1 MPASQLHIDGQTPLG
16 ATLVEG
22 GATFRCWAP
31 HARQVFV
38 AFPPAVRSDAFDDAQ
53 LLVVDEHGVWS
64 GFFPGIVEGDAYR
77 FFVVGSGSQGFKR
90 DPYARELAFDNYPNC
105 SCIVRSPHSYPWAD
119 DDFRAPA
126 FNELVVYQF
135 HFGVY
140 FAEDEQG
147 RDIRPHRVCTFL
159 DAVGRIEYWAK
170 LGINAVMPLPF
181 QEFQTENSL
190 GYNGTDLFSPEMDY
204 AVREPELGP
213 YFERVNRLLGAKGKP
228 PLSLR
233 DLKGQVNQLKT
244 FIDLCHLYGIAVIA
258 DVVYNH
264 AGGHFDDQS
273 LYFFDRQVQDDNAKS
288 LYFTREGHAGGL
300 VFDYEKPE
308 VRRFLIDNALF
319 LLGEYHIDGLRYD
332 QVTVMD
338 QNGGWFFCQELS
350 RSVRAAKPT
359 AVQIAEYWGREP
371 WRGVS
376 EPPDGMGFDVGYS
389 DVLRQSVR
397 AVIEQAA
404 RGRDAYVD
412 LYRLRDALYY
422 CHALPGR
429 WRSFQCIEN
438 HDLLDYNH
446 EDKQARIAR
455 LAGGSDA
462 RSWYARSRSRVATGL
477 LLTAPGVPML
487 FMGQEFLEDKFW
499 TDWQGRPELLLYWA
513 GLSGADPDMAD
524 HLRFTSE
531 LLRLRHAEPALAGD
545 GLHVFH
551 VNPESRILAF
561 QRWVPGAGHDIVVVV
576 SLFESTFYGASYRL
590 GFPAAGRWLEVFNS
604 DVYDRFVN
612 PNLQGNYGGVTA
624 DHHHLHGMPASAG
637 LTIPA
642 SSILIFRRE
651 T

>member
-1 MPASQLHIDGQTPLG
+1 MPASQLNIDSQTPLG
-16 ATLVEG
+16 ATLIDG

-31 HARQVFV
+31 NARHVYV
-38 AFPPAVRSDAFDDAQ
+38 AFPPTIAGDPLPDSQ
-53 LLVVDEHGVWS
+53 LLVVDEHGFWS
-64 GFFPGIVEGDAYR
+64 GFFPEVVEGDAYR
-77 FFVVGSGSQGFKR
+77 FFVVGEGSQGFKR
-90 DPYARELAFDNYPNC
+90 DPYARELAFDNYPSC
-105 SCIVRSPHSYPWAD
+105 SCIIRSPASYPWAD
-119 DDFRAPA
+119 EAFHPPP

-140 FAEDEQG
+140 FAEDAEG
-147 RDIRPHRVCTFL
+147 RDIRPHRVCKFL
-159 DAVGRIEYWAK
+159 DAVGRIEYWAE
-170 LGINAVMPLPF
+170 LGVNAVMPLPF

-204 AVREPELGP
+204 AVREAQLGP
-213 YFERVNRLLGAKGKP
+213 YCEVVNRLRAAKGKP
-228 PLSLR
+228 PLSTV

-264 AGGHFDDQS
+264 AGGDFDDQS

-300 VFDYEKPE
+300 VFDYDKPE
-308 VRRFLIDNALF
+308 VRQFLLDNARFLLR
-319 LLGEYHIDGLRYD
+319 EYHIDGLRYD

-338 QNGGWFFCQELS
+338 QNGGWFFCQELA
-350 RSVRAAKPT
+350 RTVRATKPE
-359 AVQIAEYWGREP
+359 AVQIAEYWGSEP

-389 DVLRQSVR
+389 DVLRQSIR

-404 RGRDAYVD
+404 QGREAYVD
-412 LYRLRDALYY
+412 LYRLRDALGF

-429 WRSFQCIEN
+429 WRTFQCIEN

-499 TDWQGRPELLLYWA
+499 TDWQGRPELLVWWA
-513 GLSGADPDMAD
+513 GLQGADRDMVD
-524 HLRFTSE
+524 HLRFTRE
-531 LLRLRHAEPALAGD
+531 LLWLRRSQPALRGD

-551 VNPESRILAF
+551 VDPQNRILAF
-561 QRWVPGAGHDIVVVV
+561 QRWVPGAGHDVIVIV
-576 SLFESTFYGASYRL
+576 SLNETTFEGGSYRL
-590 GFPAAGRWLEVFNS
+590 GFPAAGRWHEVFNS
-604 DVYDRFVN
+604 DVYDRFLN
-612 PNLQGNYGGVTA
+612 PNLRGNYGGVTA
-624 DHHHLHGMPASAG
+624 DHHHLNGMPASAG
-637 LTIPA
+637 VTIPA
-642 SSILIFRRE
+642 NSLLVFARE
-651 T
+651 R